1 MTTISIGP
9 LDRLADGEAS
19 KVEAEGLVLAVVRL
33 GDDVYVLGDRCT
45 HADVSLSEGEVDP
58 ETREIECWRHG
69 SSFSL
74 ETGEPDA
81 LPATRPT
88 PVYETTVV
96 DGEVLVTITIDE
108 SAGA

>member
-1 MTTISIGP
+1 VTTLSLGP
-9 LDRLADGEAS
+9 LDRYLDGEAAQ
-19 KVEAEGLVLAVVRL
+19 VEADGLVLAVVRI

-45 HADVSLSEGEVDP
+45 HADVSLAEGEVDV
-58 ETREIECWRHG
+58 ETRHLECWRHG

-74 ETGEPDA
+74 DTGEPDA

-88 PVYETTVV
+88 PVYETAVV
-96 DGEVLVTITIDE
+96 DGEVLVTITVDE

>member
-1 MTTISIGP
+1 MNAFSIGA
-9 LDRLADGEAS
+9 LDAFPDGQAT

-33 GDDVYVLGDRCT
+33 GDAVYVIGDRCT

-58 ETREIECWRHG
+58 DSLHLECWRHG

-74 ETGEPDA
+74 ETGEPDV

-88 PVYETTVV
+88 PVYDTQVIDGDVV
-96 DGEVLVTITIDE
+96 VTITATQ

>member
-1 MTTISIGP
+1 MTRVSIGR
-9 LDRLADGEAS
+9 LEDLADGEGT
-19 KVEAEGLVLAVVRL
+19 KVEAGGLVLAVVRI
-33 GDDVYVLGDRCT
+33 GDDVYVIGDRCT

-58 ETREIECWRHG
+58 DTLHIECWRHG

-88 PVYETTVV
+88 PVYETEVV
-96 DGEVLVTITIDE
+96 DGEVLVTISTNE
-108 SAGA
+108 GGA